1 MKRILLLFGGVAV
14 IVPALFAAG
23 SKEEPPQKVLYRI
36 LSIAKEGNA
45 KEVDEEFAPISVDIL
60 PAVLYEEEAA
70 RRIGEG
76 GQSPALSLPTGT
88 IPITS
93 YDDFREIMKYFD
105 FKIRGNAFRT
115 DENGNPIFTGY
126 VDITNRRFEPY
137 YEAVCLP
144 DGEEKAVFSEIDGE
158 TLFENVREY
167 IKRDDKL
174 TEMYPSFPLTL
185 VYRNNRWEP
194 DMESKAGIDAW
205 NMAMSPYCPPD
216 EAQVKRLIAG
226 LCALSDKKT
235 PSSSERA
242 EENDGDSAGL
252 PDHSDFE
259 GCGCSACTGRE
270 EKNELAGD
278 SGEETVYE
286 EENRDSG
293 EGDGSEESVE
303 IVSVEAVGPQWYE
316 WEETLEF
323 PTTDRYPFYD
333 IRAGLY
339 LIHHQSEEA
348 FARAVE
354 ENKVKLHAEAVR
366 YLDTLSLEELHQIRM
381 SDPGDPAYRDL
392 TDCLNRALGEPLIDC
407 AVFSWMNVIEQDD
420 WSEEEKF

>member
-1 MKRILLLFGGVAV
+1 MKHRLIAVFFLLSA
-14 IVPALFAAG
+14 AAAFAAG
-23 SKEEPPQKVLYRI
+23 QKEEPPQKVLYRI

-45 KEVDEEFAPISVDIL
+45 KAVDKEFAPISVDIL

-70 RRIGEG
+70 RRVGENG
-76 GQSPALSLPTGT
+76 PTPDLSLPRGT
-88 IPITS
+88 IPIS
-93 YDDFREIMKYFD
+93 SFDDFREIMKYFD
-105 FKIRGNAFRT
+105 FQIRGNTFRT
-115 DENGNPIFTGY
+115 DENGNRLFIGY

-167 IKRDDKL
+167 IKRDDNL

-185 VYRNNRWEP
+185 VYRDNGWVP
-194 DMESKAGIDAW
+194 DMETKESINAW

-216 EAQVKRLIAG
+216 KAQVKRLMAK
-226 LCALSDKKT
+226 LRALSDKKT
-235 PSSSERA
+235 ASSSEYTEEKESGAVGAA
-242 EENDGDSAGL
+242 ESA
-252 PDHSDFE
+252 DFE
-259 GCGCSACTGRE
+259 GCGCSDGTGQ
-270 EKNELAGD
+270 
-278 SGEETVYE
+278 E
-286 EENRDSG
+286 EENESTG
-293 EGDGSEESVE
+293 ERGEDDGNEESVE
-303 IVSVEAVGPQWYE
+303 IVSVEVIEPLWYE
-316 WEETLEF
+316 YEETLEF

-348 FARAVE
+348 FACAVD

-366 YLDTLSLEELHQIRM
+366 YLNTLSLEELHQIRM
-381 SDPGDPAYRDL
+381 SDPGDAAYRDL

-420 WSEEEKF
+420 WSEEAAP